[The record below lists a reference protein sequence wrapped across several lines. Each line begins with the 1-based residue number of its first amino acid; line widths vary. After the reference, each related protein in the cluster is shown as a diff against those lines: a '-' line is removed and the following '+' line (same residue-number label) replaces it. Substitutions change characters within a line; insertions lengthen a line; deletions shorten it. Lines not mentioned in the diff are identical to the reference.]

1 METNTAK
8 SRVQAKLDELRT
20 DTEKLGNLIGKV
32 RSDNWK
38 THQKLL
44 DKLSN
49 EQKKMMSKQYRVQK
63 ELIRILE
70 KRLKLWVDE

>member
-49 EQKKMMSKQYRVQK
+49 EQKKMLSKQYRVQK

>member
-49 EQKKMMSKQYRVQK
+49 EQKKM
-63 ELIRILE
+63 L
-70 KRLKLWVDE
+70 